1 MQCRILFHPDNV
13 DHFEWCKLDET
24 SGEIIESGVSTTD
37 ELASVC
43 ADNAKTVV
51 FIAQQNILLTSP
63 VLPPKA
69 NKQQLNAI
77 AFNIEELLAEDIE
90 DCFFAALTQQPD
102 HTVPVAV
109 INRDEMDVWMKLL
122 TSNHINTNLVLPQ
135 IYLCPWTTD
144 DDLLATICPVEG
156 GYLIRTGQ
164 HDGVFCQKTILN
176 QVVTLLDKNKLPK
189 QNRVV
194 IYAEQVLADF
204 ESSNLVLDHQS
215 SIDLLARTIDI
226 SSCINLKQKDY
237 KSSHQW
243 LSLLK
248 SWRWTMVS
256 MTLLA
261 VVFSAGIL
269 LDGMKKERL
278 YADIV
283 SQQAAVIN
291 QYLPDLAIGDHPK
304 KQLIKVL
311 SESRG
316 GEGSVG
322 FLDLLYEYSKLKTE
336 FPAIKTL
343 KIQYQKSSL
352 VVSLEASDL
361 NSMESFRD
369 RLGKSSFPAQIENVN
384 INPDKTT
391 GRLVMRGQ

>member
-1 MQCRILFHPDNV
+1 MQCRIQFHPDNFER
-13 DHFEWCKLDET
+13 FEWCQLDET
-24 SGEIIESGVSTTD
+24 NGEVIESGVSNTD

-43 ADNAKTVV
+43 ADNAKTLI

-90 DCFFAALTQQPD
+90 DCFFAALAQQPD

-109 INRDEMDVWMKLL
+109 INREEMDVWMKLL
-122 TSNHINTNLVLPQ
+122 IRNHINARFVLPQ

-144 DDLLATICPVEG
+144 EDLLATICPVEG

-164 HDGVFCQKTILN
+164 HDGVFCQKAILN
-176 QVVTLLDKNKLPK
+176 QIVTLLDKNKSPK

-194 IYAEQVLADF
+194 IYGEQVLADF

-237 KSSHQW
+237 QSSHQW

-248 SWRWTMVS
+248 SWRWTMVT
-256 MTLLA
+256 MILLA
-261 VVFSAGIL
+261 VVFSAGML
-269 LDGMKKERL
+269 LDGWKKERL
-278 YADIV
+278 YAGILN
-283 SQQAAVIN
+283 QQAAVIN
-291 QYLPDLAIGDHPK
+291 QYLPDLTVGDQPK
-304 KQLIKVL
+304 KQLIKEL

-316 GEGSVG
+316 GEGNVG
-322 FLDLLYEYSKLKTE
+322 FLDLLHEYSKLKAE
-336 FPAIKTL
+336 FREIKTL

-352 VVSLEASDL
+352 VVSLETGDL
-361 NSMESFRD
+361 NLMESFRD
-369 RLGKSSFPAQIENVN
+369 RLGKSQFPAQIENVN